1 MSDTEGSHM
10 SLTIEKTQSHDA
22 ASTLVLKGELN
33 NLTSGQLDKAISPI
47 LDAPTKVLVLDM
59 KEISFISSTGI
70 GVIVKSR
77 NTLKQKGSNLTMVNI
92 QPQIQ
97 RVFDIMQLTPILK
110 VCENQEELDIYLG
123 TIQNRII
130 EEGTSIASE

>member
-1 MSDTEGSHM
+1 M
-10 SLTIEKTQSHDA
+10 SLTIETTQNNPS
-22 ASTLVLKGELN
+22 ASIFVLKGELDN
-33 NLTSGQLDKAISPI
+33 QTSGQLNKAISPV
-47 LDAPTKVLVLDM
+47 LEAPTKVLVLDM

-77 NTLKQKGSNLTMVNI
+77 NTLKEKGSDLTMVNI
-92 QPQIQ
+92 QPQIK

-110 VCENQEELDIYLG
+110 VCETQEELDSYLG

-130 EEGTSIASE
+130 EEGTSLASE